1 MGRYQEAKDLITGSY
16 EELNKAGVLVGE
28 SQYYLALLPLL
39 VADSEEAI
47 AQADPM
53 LMQVGLLVTSFSM
66 AITHL
71 VCVEGCLA
79 DCTNHSLPVLAQEA
93 QHNQTFLPLSVCLL
107 LASTLHTGCSMPIR
121 VMCCKS
127 V

>member
-39 VADSEEAI
+39 AADSEEAI

-53 LMQVGLLVTSFSM
+53 LMQVGLLVTTFLM
-66 AITHL
+66 AITHSGL
-71 VCVEGCLA
+71 G
-79 DCTNHSLPVLAQEA
+79 
-93 QHNQTFLPLSVCLL
+93 
-107 LASTLHTGCSMPIR
+107 
-121 VMCCKS
+121 MCRGLFS
-127 V
+127 